1 MVIKI
6 IATVVAMLCI
16 VIFGC
21 FLICDKEG
29 YFNAKKIVVSY
40 ANIFSDSKRKVRI
53 IYAVLLILS
62 VSIGIV
68 ETINN
73 DLIESVTLIVSVLSG
88 AFLAF
93 LPVVMDLKN
102 KDIESNREV
111 IYENTCKE
119 TISVLIFELLIS
131 IIELFFCFVYMFLY
145 PKINL
150 DDKTYMVVLIVFSS
164 VIYYLMFI
172 ILLNILFILKR
183 IRILISFQD
192 NHKHT

>member
-1 MVIKI
+1 
-6 IATVVAMLCI
+6 MLCI

-21 FLICDKEG
+21 FLICDKDG
-29 YFNAKKIVVSY
+29 YFDAKKIIVNYS
-40 ANIFSDSKRKVRI
+40 NIFSKSKLKVRM

-68 ETINN
+68 ETINS

-88 AFLAF
+88 VFLAF

-102 KDIESNREV
+102 KDIKSIKEDV
-111 IYENTCKE
+111 YKNTCKE
-119 TISVLIFELLIS
+119 TNSVLIFELLIS

-150 DDKTYMVVLIVFSS
+150 DDKTYTVVLITFSS

-183 IRILISFQD
+183 IRTLISFQG
-192 NHKHT
+192 KHT

>member
-6 IATVVAMLCI
+6 VATIVAMLCI

-21 FLICDKEG
+21 FLICDKDG
-29 YFNAKKIVVSY
+29 YFDAKKIIVNYS
-40 ANIFSDSKRKVRI
+40 NIFSKSKLKVRT

-68 ETINN
+68 ETINS

-88 AFLAF
+88 VFLAF

-102 KDIESNREV
+102 KDIKSIKEDV
-111 IYENTCKE
+111 YKNTCKE
-119 TISVLIFELLIS
+119 TNSVLIFELLIS

-150 DDKTYMVVLIVFSS
+150 DDKTYTVVLITFSS
-164 VIYYLMFI
+164 VIYYLMVI

-183 IRILISFQD
+183 IRTLISFQG
-192 NHKHT
+192 KHT

>member
-6 IATVVAMLCI
+6 LATIVEMLCI

-21 FLICDKEG
+21 FLICDKDG
-29 YFNAKKIVVSY
+29 YFDAKKIIVNYS
-40 ANIFSDSKRKVRI
+40 NIFSKSKLKVRM

-68 ETINN
+68 ETINS

-88 AFLAF
+88 VFLAF

-102 KDIESNREV
+102 KDIKSIKEDV
-111 IYENTCKE
+111 YKNTCKE
-119 TISVLIFELLIS
+119 TNSVLIFELLIS

-150 DDKTYMVVLIVFSS
+150 DDKTYTVVLITFSS

-183 IRILISFQD
+183 IRTLISFQG
-192 NHKHT
+192 KHT